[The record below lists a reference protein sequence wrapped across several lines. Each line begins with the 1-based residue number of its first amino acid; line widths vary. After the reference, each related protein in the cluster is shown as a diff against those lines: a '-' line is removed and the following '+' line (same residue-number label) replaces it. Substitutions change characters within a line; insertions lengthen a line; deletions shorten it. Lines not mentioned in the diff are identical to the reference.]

1 MHQGYPRAA
10 RIGFM
15 PTWTDA
21 VIRAPRAWGW
31 YHVRYAAGLALI
43 VLGVIGTV
51 LSSTYS
57 LWFLLAGPVAQ
68 AIGWLV
74 LPGSLWRR
82 IAVLLPCLLG
92 GLLLLAGPQF
102 AGGFALLVAGWLV
115 VRNRPARSY
124 LALILP
130 IGASFA
136 FKELLHDYSQNW
148 VMLAL
153 GAAVSIGAAW
163 LAAWLDAIRQVPS
176 QSVDSL
182 R

>member
-1 MHQGYPRAA
+1 
-10 RIGFM
+10 M
-15 PTWTDA
+15 PTWTDP

-31 YHVRYAAGLALI
+31 NHVRYAAGLALI
-43 VLGVIGTV
+43 ACGVVGTV

-57 LWFLLAGPVAQ
+57 LWFLLAGPVVNGL
-68 AIGWLV
+68 GWMV

-82 IAVLLPCLLG
+82 IAVLLPCMLG

-115 VRNRPARSY
+115 VRNRPALSY
-124 LALILP
+124 LAVLLP
-130 IGASFA
+130 VGASFA
-136 FKELLHDYSQNW
+136 SKEFLHDYSQNG
-148 VMLAL
+148 VMLAV
-153 GAAVSIGAAW
+153 GAIISIGATW
-163 LAAWLDAIRQVPS
+163 LAAWLATVGQVPS

>member
-1 MHQGYPRAA
+1 
-10 RIGFM
+10 M
-15 PTWTDA
+15 PTWTDP

-31 YHVRYAAGLALI
+31 YQVRYLGGLALI
-43 VLGVIGTV
+43 ALGVIATV

-57 LWFLLAGPVAQ
+57 LGFLLAGPVVHGM
-68 AIGWLV
+68 GWLL

-92 GLLLLAGPQF
+92 GLLLLAGAQF

-115 VRNRPARSY
+115 VRNRPPLSY
-124 LALILP
+124 GALLLP

-136 FKELLHDYSQNW
+136 FKEYLNEYSQNW

-153 GAAVSIGAAW
+153 GATISIGAAW
-163 LAAWLDAIRQVPS
+163 LAKWLSSVRQVPS